1 MYFAAVWDSPIKCQA
16 KNITHSPVYLFWQFI
31 ATVNYKKSMIVINAY
46 ELTANKNPILTI
58 FNYKQSI
65 IVINAYELTANKNPI
80 LTIFSNKKAP

>member
-1 MYFAAVWDSPIKCQA
+1 
-16 KNITHSPVYLFWQFI
+16 
-31 ATVNYKKSMIVINAY
+31 MIVINAY